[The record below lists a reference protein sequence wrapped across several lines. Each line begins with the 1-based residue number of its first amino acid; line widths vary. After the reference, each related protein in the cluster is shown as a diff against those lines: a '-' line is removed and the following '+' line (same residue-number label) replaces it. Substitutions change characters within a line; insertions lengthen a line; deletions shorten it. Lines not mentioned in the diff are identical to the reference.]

1 MTDVREPTAVAHRET
16 AVAEAAARLTRAAD
30 DRRPCA
36 PVRELLGATDIG
48 LAYAVQR
55 RVVGD
60 RIASGARVVGRKIGL
75 TSASVQ
81 RQVGVDR
88 PDFGVLLDDMDV
100 SALSAVPGHR
110 LLQPRVEAEIAFV
123 LAADLDDD
131 DLDVERVRSAVGHAV
146 AALEIVD
153 SRVADWDIAITD
165 TIADNASS
173 GLFVLGRQRV
183 GLGEFTPRDVT
194 MRLYADG
201 ELVSE
206 GDGAACLGD
215 PLAALLWLARTAREF
230 GDPLRAGQVV
240 LSGAL
245 GPLVPTP
252 PGVTVR
258 AELSGLGSVTATF
271 APEDPEP
278 AEAPGAP
285 EAPKA
290 LEVPRPPEKR
300 EELEERG

>member
-1 MTDVREPTAVAHRET
+1 MTDIGDPTAVAG
-16 AVAEAAARLTRAAD
+16 AAARLIGAA
-30 DRRPCA
+30 RNGQPCE
-36 PVRELLGATDIG
+36 PVRDLLGSTDIA
-48 LAYAVQR
+48 LAYAVQQQ
-55 RVVGD
+55 V
-60 RIASGARVVGRKIGL
+60 IAHRLTAGRTIVGRKIGL
-75 TSASVQ
+75 TSESVQ

-100 SALSAVPGHR
+100 SALPEVPSDR

-123 LAADLDDD
+123 LAVDLDDENL
-131 DLDVERVRSAVGHAV
+131 DLDRVRAAVGHAV

-173 GLFVLGRQRV
+173 GLFVLGDKQ
-183 GLGEFTPRDVT
+183 LDLKEFEPRDVT

-201 ELVSE
+201 TLASE
-206 GDGAACLGD
+206 GTGAACLGD

-252 PGVTVR
+252 PGTTVR
-258 AELSGLGSVTATF
+258 AEMSGLGTVTATF
-271 APEDPEP
+271 SSKDRREP
-278 AEAPGAP
+278 KEHG
-285 EAPKA
+285 
-290 LEVPRPPEKR
+290 
-300 EELEERG
+300 

>member
-1 MTDVREPTAVAHRET
+1 MTDVWEPTAVADRET
-16 AVAEAAARLTRAAD
+16 AVAEAAARLTRAARD
-30 DRRPCA
+30 HQPCA
-36 PVRELLGATDIG
+36 PVRDLLGPADIS

-55 RVVGD
+55 RVVGE
-60 RIASGARVVGRKIGL
+60 RIAGGARVVGRKIGL
-75 TSASVQ
+75 TSESVQ

-100 SALSAVPGHR
+100 TAHPAVPSGR

-123 LAADLDDD
+123 LAADLDTG
-131 DLDVERVRSAVGHAV
+131 DLDLDRVRSAVGYAV

-153 SRVADWDIAITD
+153 SRVAGWDIAITD
-165 TIADNASS
+165 TVADNASS
-173 GLFVLGRQRV
+173 GLFVLGEQRV

-201 ELVSE
+201 ELASA
-206 GDGAACLGD
+206 GNGAACLGD

-252 PGVTVR
+252 PGITVR
-258 AELSGLGSVTATF
+258 AEMTGGLGPVTATF
-271 APEDPEP
+271 S
-278 AEAPGAP
+278 
-285 EAPKA
+285 PKDQ
-290 LEVPRPPEKR
+290 E
-300 EELEERG
+300 G

>member
-1 MTDVREPTAVAHRET
+1 MTDVWEPAAVANREA
-16 AVAEAAARLTRAAD
+16 AVAEAVARLTRAAHD
-30 DRRPCA
+30 HTPCA
-36 PVRELLGATDIG
+36 PVRDLLGKADIS
-48 LAYAVQR
+48 LAYAVQQ
-55 RVVGD
+55 RVIGD
-60 RIASGARVVGRKIGL
+60 RIAAGARVVGRKIGL
-75 TSASVQ
+75 TSESVQ

-100 SALSAVPGHR
+100 TGLPAVPSDR

-131 DLDVERVRSAVGHAV
+131 DLDIERVRSAVGHAV

-165 TIADNASS
+165 TVADNASS
-173 GLFVLGRQRV
+173 GLFVLGRERV
-183 GLGEFTPRDVT
+183 DLKEFEPRDVT
-194 MRLYADG
+194 MRLYAD
-201 ELVSE
+201 EVLASE
-206 GDGAACLGD
+206 GSGAACLGD

-252 PGVTVR
+252 PGITVR
-258 AELSGLGSVTATF
+258 AEMSGLGSVTATF
-271 APEDPEP
+271 SPHFS
-278 AEAPGAP
+278 
-285 EAPKA
+285 PK
-290 LEVPRPPEKR
+290 EQ
-300 EELEERG
+300 G